1 VKLLLSLRRV
11 TLEFGLGR
19 NLILLSPL
27 SGLQTVST
35 LGASADVGLW
45 FLFSRGSHCTIE
57 CLLFSACGGEFP
69 IAAICRYLQQHMHVF
84 LASPPPS

>member
-27 SGLQTVST
+27 SGLQTVSA

-45 FLFSRGSHCTIE
+45 F
-57 CLLFSACGGEFP
+57 P
-69 IAAICRYLQQHMHVF
+69 IRPRKAFHD
-84 LASPPPS
+84 

>member
-1 VKLLLSLRRV
+1 MKLLLSLRRV

-27 SGLQTVST
+27 GGLQTVSA

-45 FLFSRGSHCTIE
+45 FSIQPRKAFHDGVLTVCRPVWGK
-57 CLLFSACGGEFP
+57 LL
-69 IAAICRYLQQHMHVF
+69 IAAICR
-84 LASPPPS
+84 